1 MTGDYDNPNS
11 ENHLDTTNDTSFVL
25 SVHDNQLLGYMV
37 DGPARRIT
45 LRTVYEFPDREPEY
59 TNVVFE
65 GVFVYHFAGDTLNTI
80 LFDVEET
87 TLEAVWDGFEAVFTK
102 YKNYG
107 WPPVSYADRDD
118 LLRQLHEKQIKA
130 FGVVSSY
137 GMEGFVWAQ
146 SMTMKKAT
154 NTDNTSQPR

>member
-11 ENHLDTTNDTSFVL
+11 ESHLDTTDDTSFVL

-45 LRTVYEFPDREPEY
+45 LRTVYDFPDREPEY

-65 GVFVYHFAGDTLNTI
+65 GVFAYHFAGDTLNTI
-80 LFDVEET
+80 LFDIEET

-107 WPPVSYADRDD
+107 WPPISYTDRGAADVESTPDD
-118 LLRQLHEKQIKA
+118 LRAIETAASQIT
-130 FGVVSSY
+130 V
-137 GMEGFVWAQ
+137 EGNRYPEHLEQ
-146 SMTMKKAT
+146 MTG
-154 NTDNTSQPR
+154 R